1 MFSKTSSVL
10 VLSCALFSVALA
22 MDMIGGPQ
30 KIPVEDAEQLLTNT
44 FSVISSDEE
53 NGDIK

>member
-1 MFSKTSSVL
+1 MFFKTSLFL

-22 MDMIGGPQ
+22 MNLVGGPQ
-30 KIPVEDAEQLLTNT
+30 KMPVEDAEQLLTNT

-53 NGDIK
+53 NGEIK